1 MTTNV
6 WQSRQAV
13 AAPQELPVK
22 DEKSWPSASDAKD
35 RDREAEKTN
44 KEKSQ
49 SSTPTDSNSTRRGK
63 KNWVTVP
70 VEEVLPVQSR
80 RSQNK
85 KSNKAKRSDANKSS
99 QRANN
104 KSTKSKNP
112 QQQQRKSSNRKPSKT
127 SDKNQK
133 NFAPVVPAMP
143 SSFQMFGAP
152 NTQAGH
158 TYAPMPMP
166 TPITTTNYPLDPLR
180 FYLLGQLEY
189 YFTTQNLVRDFFL
202 RQQMDSDGWVDIP
215 IFTTFNRVKAL
226 SVDLYLLR
234 DVFSMSHLVEVYFF
248 AENAEPSQK
257 EEGVLQKESL
267 DMSQVQK
274 EIDIIASNTNPVG
287 KVRLAHGV
295 WKKWVLP
302 DAPKSTI
309 DIDSLPPAE
318 DPQFDENATPVEAS
332 KYNEEIAAKSGHS
345 GQSNQSTQP
354 SQQSASSHTIDNG
367 SNDANKE
374 SK

>member
-1 MTTNV
+1 M
-6 WQSRQAV
+6 
-13 AAPQELPVK
+13 
-22 DEKSWPSASDAKD
+22 
-35 RDREAEKTN
+35 
-44 KEKSQ
+44 
-49 SSTPTDSNSTRRGK
+49 
-63 KNWVTVP
+63 P

-80 RSQNK
+80 RSTSK
-85 KSNKAKRSDANKSS
+85 KSSKGKRNDGGNKSS
-99 QRANN
+99 QRNSSA
-104 KSTKSKNP
+104 KSSKSKNQS
-112 QQQQRKSSNRKPSKT
+112 QQGNQPNQQSRKSSNRRNNKST
-127 SDKNQK
+127 DKGQK
-133 NFAPVVPAMP
+133 GFAPVVPAMP

-152 NTQAGH
+152 NSQAGH

-215 IFTTFNRVKAL
+215 VFTTFNRVKAL
-226 SVDLYLLR
+226 SVDVYLLR
-234 DVFSMSHLVEVYFF
+234 DVFSMSQLVEVFFF
-248 AENAEPSQK
+248 AGNQEPSQK

-302 DAPKSTI
+302 NATKSSI
-309 DIDSLPPAE
+309 DIESLPPQE
-318 DPQFDENATPVEAS
+318 DVEYDENATPVEAS
-332 KYNEEIAAKSGHS
+332 KQNEEIAAKSS
-345 GQSNQSTQP
+345 QLESSATAQSNQSNNQTSHQN
-354 SQQSASSHTIDNG
+354 ASSHSIDNG
-367 SNDANKE
+367 STDANKE
-374 SK
+374 SN